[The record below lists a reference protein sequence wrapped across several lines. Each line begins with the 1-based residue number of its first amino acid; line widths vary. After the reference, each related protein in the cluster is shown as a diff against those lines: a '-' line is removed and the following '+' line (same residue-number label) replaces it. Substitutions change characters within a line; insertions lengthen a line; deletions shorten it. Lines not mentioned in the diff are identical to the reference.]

1 MSYKLTIKLNWD
13 WVIVTVKTENK
24 KNQMMTNRNI

>member
-1 MSYKLTIKLNWD
+1 LTIKLNWD